1 MIETTIVARGA
12 LTVRQA
18 QSLAHLM
25 LHCDTVDASKVGR
38 QIGMPLPAE
47 MLRAQGSGDWHVL
60 HLSPDEWLFI
70 GPVGQAADLEARLA
84 AASRETALSLVDIS
98 DRSLAVEIC
107 GATSPDLLAAGC
119 PLDLDDAQF
128 PEGSCSRT
136 LFGKVPVMLW
146 RVGGGP
152 TFRMEYA
159 RSYHGY
165 VLDLIGAA
173 AANLPLRPAN

>member
-1 MIETTIVARGA
+1 MIETTIVARGGLA
-12 LTVRQA
+12 VRQA

-25 LHCDTVDASKVGR
+25 LHCDPVDAPKIGR
-38 QIGMPLPAE
+38 EIGMPLSPE
-47 MLRAQGSGDWHVL
+47 MLRAQGFGRWHVL

-70 GPVGQAADLEARLA
+70 GPVGQAAELEARLA

-98 DRSLAVEIC
+98 DRSLAIEIS
-107 GATSPDLLAAGC
+107 GAASPDLLAAGC
-119 PLDLDDAQF
+119 PLDLDHARF

-146 RVGGGP
+146 RVGAGP

-159 RSYHGY
+159 RSYDNY
-165 VLDLIGAA
+165 VLDLICAA
-173 AANLPLRPAN
+173 AADLPHRTEN